1 MKNKVFMYLFV
12 FTLLIALFI
21 YISQKKIYERQLET
35 IDSLEQ
41 KIGSLL
47 EEMEYLRY
55 ENEDLN
61 YFTFQG
67 NDNAMTYYENQG
79 YEPQVIEDL
88 VREHIYAQ
96 NVENGGNP
104 LIPYEGMEG
113 TMKINKVRFLNHK
126 WVIADFTDGRYWG
139 EIILQYDIDETKN
152 LTLNTVQSVL
162 YPF

>member
-41 KIGSLL
+41 KIGSLQ

-79 YEPQVIEDL
+79 YEPQVIERSEERR
-88 VREHIYAQ
+88 VGKEC
-96 NVENGGNP
+96 
-104 LIPYEGMEG
+104 
-113 TMKINKVRFLNHK
+113 
-126 WVIADFTDGRYWG
+126 RYRW
-139 EIILQYDIDETKN
+139 
-152 LTLNTVQSVL
+152 
-162 YPF
+162 